1 LEKEWAV
8 HGPGKGA
15 RSKPVL
21 TTGFARSRSQTL
33 RSPSPQSRSD
43 GVMSTYTLPTR
54 VADGEIVRV
63 KTPEEYTILQ
73 DIRTMIDAIDYDI
86 ITLIARRRGYVQA
99 ATTFKTSAATVSA
112 PDRVATMMAQRRQ
125 WAMEAGLSP
134 DPIEHV
140 FRTLVTYFTNV
151 ELQHWEAQNES

>member
-1 LEKEWAV
+1 
-8 HGPGKGA
+8 
-15 RSKPVL
+15 
-21 TTGFARSRSQTL
+21 
-33 RSPSPQSRSD
+33 
-43 GVMSTYTLPTR
+43 MSTYTLPTR

-63 KTPEEYTILQ
+63 KTPEEYTSLQ

-86 ITLIARRRGYVQA
+86 IALIARRRGYVQA
-99 ATTFKTSAATVSA
+99 AATFKTSAATVSA

-151 ELQHWEAQNES
+151 ELQHWEAQNEG

>member
-1 LEKEWAV
+1 
-8 HGPGKGA
+8 
-15 RSKPVL
+15 
-21 TTGFARSRSQTL
+21 
-33 RSPSPQSRSD
+33 
-43 GVMSTYTLPTR
+43 MSTYTLPTR

-63 KTPEEYTILQ
+63 KTPEEYTSLQ

-86 ITLIARRRGYVQA
+86 IALIARRRGYVQA

-125 WAMEAGLSP
+125 WAIEAGLSP

-151 ELQHWEAQNES
+151 ELQHWEAQNEG